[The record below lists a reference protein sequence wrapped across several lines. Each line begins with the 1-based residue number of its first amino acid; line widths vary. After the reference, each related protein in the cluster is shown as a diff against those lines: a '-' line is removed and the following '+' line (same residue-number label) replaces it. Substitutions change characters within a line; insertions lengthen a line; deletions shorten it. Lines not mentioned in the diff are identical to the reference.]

1 MSAQPAVRPRRPHW
15 ISGLAIVA
23 LILPALLAAA
33 DERPPKPNVVLL
45 LADDLGWQ
53 DLKCYDI
60 DEPSPME
67 TPNLDALA
75 RRGVMFWQAY
85 SPAPVCSPSRAA
97 ILSGFHPVR
106 GEMTSVAG
114 GDPPCPASSK
124 SPLINPYNT
133 ARMPTERFTLAEA
146 LKREGYATGHAGKW
160 HVSSN
165 HNDYPTPY
173 HHGFEF
179 SCHDRGIQVPMV
191 PDRLTGFATRAADD
205 PFRLD
210 ATGLPTDAAQHAA
223 LDFMRAAKDR
233 PFFLYY
239 ATWLVHAPIVMRSE
253 PLLRKYEQKLG
264 VKLTQEHAASWKQP
278 GQTNPFYC
286 AMVEQFDSFMGQIFE
301 FLATTPD
308 PRWPG
313 HMLGDN
319 TVVIFTSDN
328 GGMEGNTEEI
338 YTDNAPLDR
347 GKISLH
353 EGGIRVPLIVAGPG
367 IPGNVQTEVM
377 ASGLDIYPTILSLV
391 GAEKLPGKRFDGCDL
406 APLLASGA
414 TDPTLVKDAGGIV
427 RDTLFW
433 HFPQS
438 ENSSAI
444 RVGDTKLLRRYR
456 DTSRESAVY
465 RLTDTSGG
473 QVRRCDIEERHD
485 LAADDPQLCEALDA
499 RLTELIKSAGGRF
512 PYGNPRSP
520 MPLPGKEQAPEIVA
534 HQRQGRE
541 VRVTFRTKGVGLEH
555 ADIIYSPNNG
565 REWLRMPA
573 EIIGEQTVAATLPPE
588 ASHYFINLVDAN
600 NFLVIDPVVDRQMLA
615 RSGLGF
621 ADVAHDAGFPEPRL
635 GERPDLEKIF
645 RDRVAGA
652 NGGPVLAQADFEAA
666 TADGLERAGATI
678 DRVEFP
684 PGSGRHRLRLQ
695 EAGRAGRPWMPLV
708 ATTWDLPPGRANG
721 SFRASFDIR
730 LAPEGSGELAV
741 HLFDERS
748 RSGRQTAGQLV
759 IGPRGL
765 TLNRRRVAPLQT
777 GVWYH
782 LEFACEIGP
791 AAAKSL
797 SLRAC
802 SERGELWT
810 ATMPY
815 EDGPFEHPTRLQLT
829 SIGEQGSELLID
841 NLVVTFEPG
850 PPSGSSPLTE
860 DEGSP

>member
-1 MSAQPAVRPRRPHW
+1 MSALQTLWPGRSRWPHW
-15 ISGLAIVA
+15 LAVVA
-23 LILPALLAAA
+23 LIVPSSIAAA
-33 DERPPKPNVVLL
+33 DTRPPQPNVVLL

-53 DLKCYDI
+53 DVTCYDI

-97 ILSGFHPVR
+97 ILSGLHPVR

-114 GDPPCPASSK
+114 GDPPCPATSQAPS
-124 SPLINPYNT
+124 INPYNT

-146 LKREGYATGHAGKW
+146 LKREGYATGHSGKW
-160 HVSSN
+160 HVSLN
-165 HNDYPTPY
+165 HTDYPTPS

-210 ATGLPTDAAQHAA
+210 ENGLPTDAAQHAA
-223 LDFMRAAKDR
+223 LDFIRAAKDR

-264 VKLTQEHAASWKQP
+264 VTLTEEHAASWKQP

-286 AMVEQFDSFMGQIFE
+286 AMVEQLDAFMGQIFE
-301 FLATTPD
+301 CLATTPD

-313 HMLGDN
+313 HMLADN

-328 GGMEGNTEEI
+328 GGMEGTRDEI

-353 EGGIRVPLIVAGPG
+353 EGGIRVPLLIAGPG
-367 IPGNVQTEVM
+367 IPRNVQTEVM

-391 GAEKLPGKRFDGCDL
+391 GAEKPAGKRFDGCDL
-406 APLLASGA
+406 GPLLTADP
-414 TDPTLVKDAGGIV
+414 TDPTLVKDARGIE

-438 ENSSAI
+438 ETSSAI
-444 RVGDTKLLRRYR
+444 RVGDTKLFRQYR
-456 DTSRESAVY
+456 DTSWDSAVY
-465 RLTDTSGG
+465 RLSDTSGG

-485 LAADDPQLCEALDA
+485 LAADDPQLSEALDR
-499 RLTELIKSAGGRF
+499 RLTELIESAGGRL

-520 MPLPGKEQAPEIVA
+520 RPLPGKEQAPEIVG

-541 VRVTFRTKGVGLEH
+541 VRVAVRTNGVRLEH

-573 EIIGEQTVAATLPPE
+573 AIVDEQTVTATLPPE

-600 NFLVIDPVVDRQMLA
+600 NFLVIDPVVDREMLA
-615 RSGLGF
+615 RSGQGF

-635 GERPDLEKIF
+635 GERPNFEKIF
-645 RDRVAGA
+645 RDRVAVADGRS
-652 NGGPVLAQADFEAA
+652 VLVQADFETA
-666 TADGLERAGATI
+666 TAAELERAGATI

-684 PGSGRHRLRLQ
+684 PASGRHRLRLQ
-695 EAGRAGRPWMPLV
+695 EAGRRNRPWMPLV
-708 ATTWDLPPGRANG
+708 AAAWNLPPDRAAGRLQ
-721 SFRASFDIR
+721 ASFDVR
-730 LAPEGSGELAV
+730 LAPEGPGEVIVDLVA
-741 HLFDERS
+741 DGS
-748 RSGRQTAGQLV
+748 PAGRRTAGQVV
-759 IGPRGL
+759 IGSGGV
-765 TLNRRRVAPLQT
+765 TLNRRRVAPLRA
-777 GVWYH
+777 GVWYRFD
-782 LEFACEIGP
+782 LACEVGP

-797 SLRAC
+797 SLTVT
-802 SERGELWT
+802 SEKGETWT
-810 ATMPY
+810 ATMPS
-815 EDGPFEHPTRLQLT
+815 EDLPIEHPTRLQL
-829 SIGEQGSELLID
+829 SSVGRHGSELLID
-841 NLVVTFEPG
+841 NLVVTLGPG
-850 PPSGSSPLTE
+850 QVP
-860 DEGSP
+860 